1 MKITLATPSSPRPG
15 VVTGNE
21 VTAARW
27 ASIFT
32 DLGHSVVSSPDEA
45 DLLVALHARR
55 SAPAVRAFH
64 DRPVIVALTGTD
76 LYQDLPGDEDARE
89 SLRRASRVVVLQP
102 GALDVLD
109 APTRMKTVVI
119 YQSARPLH
127 GVAKVEDAFQVC
139 LIAHLREVKDPFV
152 AAEATR
158 RLPADSRLRLVH
170 AGAAFSEPMRLRA
183 SELVTLNPRYLWL
196 GGIGHLES
204 RRVIARS
211 HLMLLTS
218 RFEGGANALSE
229 ALAADVP
236 IVACRAP
243 GVEGLLGGSY
253 PGLFGSGEIDELVRL
268 LISAEQDA
276 GFRTD
281 LENACRSLAT
291 LVDPALE
298 KSAWA
303 QLLAGVS
310 GSGATFG

>member
-21 VTAARW
+21 VTATRW
-27 ASIFT
+27 ASILT
-32 DLGHSVVSSPDEA
+32 DLGHSVVDSPDEA
-45 DLLVALHARR
+45 DLLVALHASR

-109 APTRMKTVVI
+109 ATTRMKTVVI
-119 YQSARPLH
+119 YQSARPLR

-152 AAEATR
+152 GAEATR
-158 RLPADSRLRLVH
+158 RLPATSRLRLVH

-196 GGIGHLES
+196 GGLGHQETRSL
-204 RRVIARS
+204 IARS

-236 IVACRAP
+236 IVAPRAP
-243 GVEGLLGGSY
+243 GVEGLLGASY
-253 PGLFGSGEIDELVRL
+253 PGLFASGQIDELVRL
-268 LISAEQDA
+268 LVSAEQDA
-276 GFRTD
+276 GFRTA
-281 LENACRSLAT
+281 LENACRSLAP

-303 QLLAGVS
+303 QLLAGLS
-310 GSGATFG
+310 GSTTLG